1 MIRRRRLEITVE
13 ASRRL
18 VVHRQDGIFE
28 ARCRECAGQVVFPD
42 EAIVL
47 AGISSR
53 EIHRLVERDGFTS
66 PRLVKV
72 FCLFVLTR
80 YSEGIGYD
88 KEEGHQKSTH
98 SPAFCLVC
106 DCMVWIAPQSA
117 ESDRARGVGC
127 TDDLHR

>member
-53 EIHRLVERDGFTS
+53 EIHRLVEAGWIHFSETS
-66 PRLVKV
+66 EGL
-72 FCLFVLTR
+72 LFV
-80 YSEGIGYD
+80 
-88 KEEGHQKSTH
+88 
-98 SPAFCLVC
+98 CL
-106 DCMVWIAPQSA
+106 DSLQ
-117 ESDRARGVGC
+117 RRNR
-127 TDDLHR
+127 L